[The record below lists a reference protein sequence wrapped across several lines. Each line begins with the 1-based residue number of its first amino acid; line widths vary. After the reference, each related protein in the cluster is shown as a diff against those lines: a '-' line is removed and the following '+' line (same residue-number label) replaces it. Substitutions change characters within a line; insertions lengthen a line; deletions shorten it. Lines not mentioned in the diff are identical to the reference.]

1 MALNGKLFGNR
12 VARRLFLS
20 FALASLLPIGTS
32 AVFAV
37 VEAHNTLQARSE
49 SELQQ
54 ASHDF
59 GERLVE
65 RLRVAEN
72 MLSAFSTET
81 PFDALAFDAALLRT
95 AQGTQVVEGELTDAP
110 EIGVMAPGGTR
121 LLVERR
127 PGGYRI
133 LVARASASGLSVGS
147 VAPHYLWK
155 TEGLV
160 PSRTSLC
167 VFAPDLAEPLYCTER
182 LSDSARRSL
191 AASRA
196 TASSGTAA
204 WHDGDVAIAAAYSP
218 LPLPSRFAAAHW
230 SIVASRPA
238 PTAAESLAALGTV
251 YSRAVVI
258 SSFVILLLA
267 IAQSRSILRPLSRLV
282 AGTRK
287 IAAREFAT
295 RFDLHGDDEF
305 RDLGN
310 AMNAMAEQ
318 LGRQFDTLTAL
329 RDIDG
334 LILSSGQTEE
344 ILDAVLARVTTIV
357 RGCDL
362 AVLLID
368 PDNPDLA
375 RLYRR
380 TTAPAATDN
389 RAPVR
394 CPISQELRR
403 WLGQRDR
410 GSLESGAGV
419 RSRLPA
425 FALADDGCRVFVK
438 PLVHAEQLR
447 GVLLATFQSGA
458 VAADVELDSLRELA
472 NRIAVATSA
481 AEREQQLFR
490 RAHFDALTG
499 LPNRELC
506 HDRLGQALAVARR
519 QEQKLAVLFIDL
531 DGFKHVNDSLG
542 HAAGDQLLRETSVRL
557 RSAVRAT
564 DTVARLG
571 GDEYV
576 VILPSVHGPLEVE
589 VIVGSI
595 MEALKWPFL
604 VNGEQCLI
612 GASVGVTMFPDDGGT
627 AEELLRKA
635 DTAMYSAKESGRA
648 RYVFFAKEMD
658 ERINDR
664 RMLQS
669 DLRSALANR
678 ELFLVYQPQV
688 DLATGEVVCAEALLR
703 WRHPTRGLISP
714 TIVLPVLEE
723 TGLLVSIGRWT
734 LQTALEEL
742 SRWKQQGL
750 SIRRVAINVAT
761 RQLFDKG
768 FVDLVDECLQASKLS
783 GPCLEIELTEA
794 SLVTDFERAD
804 RVLRD
809 LSSRGI
815 GTAIDDFGT
824 GYSSLGYLKELSFD
838 RVKIDRTFI
847 EGLPDEKSLSIVKA
861 VLGIA
866 HSLRKEVIAEGI
878 ESQTQRRLLA
888 KLQCDVGQGFLFCRP
903 LLGPAF
909 GEWLSKQEAT
919 RLLKEVFASSG

>member
-1 MALNGKLFGNR
+1 M
-12 VARRLFLS
+12 
-20 FALASLLPIGTS
+20 PI
-32 AVFAV
+32 
-37 VEAHNTLQARSE
+37 
-49 SELQQ
+49 
-54 ASHDF
+54 
-59 GERLVE
+59 
-65 RLRVAEN
+65 
-72 MLSAFSTET
+72 
-81 PFDALAFDAALLRT
+81 
-95 AQGTQVVEGELTDAP
+95 
-110 EIGVMAPGGTR
+110 
-121 LLVERR
+121 
-127 PGGYRI
+127 
-133 LVARASASGLSVGS
+133 
-147 VAPHYLWK
+147 
-155 TEGLV
+155 
-160 PSRTSLC
+160 
-167 VFAPDLAEPLYCTER
+167 
-182 LSDSARRSL
+182 
-191 AASRA
+191 
-196 TASSGTAA
+196 TAA
-204 WHDGDVAIAAAYSP
+204 HSQLQ
-218 LPLPSRFAAAHW
+218 LPPRFAAAPW
-230 SIVASRPA
+230 SIAASRPA
-238 PTAAESLAALGTV
+238 PTAVESLAALG
-251 YSRAVVI
+251 SPFHRAVVI
-258 SSFVILLLA
+258 SSLVVLLLA
-267 IAQSRSILRPLSRLV
+267 IAQSRRILRPLGRLV

-287 IAAREFAT
+287 IASREFAT

-305 RDLGN
+305 RELGN
-310 AMNAMAEQ
+310 AMNAMTEQ
-318 LGRQFDTLTAL
+318 LGRQFETLTAL

-334 LILSSGQTEE
+334 LILSSGQDGA
-344 ILDAVLARVTTIV
+344 ILDAVLARVATIV
-357 RGCDL
+357 QGCDI

-368 PDNPDLA
+368 PDNQDLA

-380 TTAPAATDN
+380 TDPADTEQARIGPLPDIAGAASLARPT
-389 RAPVR
+389 
-394 CPISQELRR
+394 RR
-403 WLGQRDR
+403 RQP
-410 GSLESGAGV
+410 ENGAGV
-419 RSRLPA
+419 RRHLPA
-425 FALADDGCRVFVK
+425 FAPADDGCRVFVK
-438 PLVHAEQLR
+438 PLVHGEQLR
-447 GVLLATFQSGA
+447 GALLAVFERGA
-458 VAADVELDSLRELA
+458 VTEEAELDSLRELA

-490 RAHFDALTG
+490 RAHFDELTG
-499 LPNRELC
+499 LPNRQLC

-519 QEQKLAVLFIDL
+519 QDQKLAVLFIDL

-542 HAAGDQLLRETSVRL
+542 HSAGDQLLRETSVRL

-589 VIVGSI
+589 VLVGNI

-635 DTAMYSAKESGRA
+635 DTAMYSAKEGGRA

-658 ERINDR
+658 ERIHDR

-678 ELFLVYQPQV
+678 ELFLVYQPQL

-703 WRHPTRGLISP
+703 WKHPTRGLISP
-714 TIVLPVLEE
+714 AIVLPVLEE
-723 TGLLVSIGRWT
+723 TGLLESIGRWT
-734 LQTALEEL
+734 LQTALAEL

-768 FVDLVDECLQASKLS
+768 FVDLVDECLQSSKLPGS
-783 GPCLEIELTEA
+783 CLEIELTEA

-809 LSSRGI
+809 LASRGI

-847 EGLPDEKSLSIVKA
+847 DGLPDEKSLAIVKA
-861 VLGIA
+861 VFGIA

-878 ESQTQRRLLA
+878 ESEAQRRLLA
-888 KLQCDVGQGFLFCRP
+888 KLKCEIGQGFLFSRP

-909 GEWLSKQEAT
+909 GEWLAQWEAT
-919 RLLKEVFASSG
+919 RLLKQVFASNA

>member
-1 MALNGKLFGNR
+1 MALNRKLFGDR
-12 VARRLFLS
+12 VARQLFMS
-20 FALASLLPIGTS
+20 FALATLVPIS
-32 AVFAV
+32 ASTIFTV
-37 VEAHNTLQARSE
+37 VEAHRGLNARLEGELREE
-49 SELQQ
+49 S
-54 ASHDF
+54 SDF
-59 GERLVE
+59 GARLVE
-65 RLRVAEN
+65 RLGVADN
-72 MLSAFSTET
+72 MLAMLSVNASVDTI
-81 PFDALAFDAALLRT
+81 AFDAALLRT
-95 AQGTQVVEGELTDAP
+95 EHGAQFVEGYLSDVP
-110 EIGVMAPGGTR
+110 SLGFMAPGDSR
-121 LLVERR
+121 VLVESN
-127 PGGYRI
+127 GGGSRI
-133 LVARASASGLSVGS
+133 LVAAATANGLAVGRLAPDYLFQGASLPNGM
-147 VAPHYLWK
+147 
-155 TEGLV
+155 
-160 PSRTSLC
+160 SLC
-167 VFAPDLAEPLYCTER
+167 VLARGSAAPVYCSANV
-182 LSDSARRSL
+182 SDSARRALL
-191 AASRA
+191 AANA
-196 TASSGTAA
+196 GAA
-204 WHDGDVAIAAAYSP
+204 HAVAERREEGAPLTVRSEIELPARLAAAP
-218 LPLPSRFAAAHW
+218 W

-238 PTAAESLAALGTV
+238 ATAVDALRALGDSYPRV
-251 YSRAVVI
+251 LVI
-258 SSFVILLLA
+258 SSLVVLLLA
-267 IAQSRSILRPLSRLV
+267 IAQSRRILSPLSRLV

-287 IAAREFAT
+287 IAAREFTT
-295 RFDLHGDDEF
+295 RFDLQGDSEF
-305 RDLGN
+305 HELGN
-310 AMNAMAEQ
+310 AMNAMSEQ
-318 LGRQFDTLTAL
+318 LGRQFETLTAL

-334 LILSSGQTEE
+334 LILSAEATEG
-344 ILDAVLARVTTIV
+344 ILDSVLERIATIV
-357 RGCDL
+357 DGCDI

-368 PDNPDLA
+368 PDNQDLA
-375 RLYRR
+375 HVHRPGLPS
-380 TTAPAATDN
+380 AKEPQAA
-389 RAPVR
+389 VR
-394 CPISQELRR
+394 CPISPELRN
-403 WLGQRDR
+403 WLGQRYA
-410 GSLESGAGV
+410 GSIETGAEV

-425 FALADDGCRVFVK
+425 LATAIDRRRVFVQ
-438 PLVHAEQLR
+438 PLVQGEQLR
-447 GVLLATFQSGA
+447 GAFLAVFEKGA
-458 VAADVELDSLRELA
+458 TDVDAELDSLRELA

-490 RAHFDALTG
+490 RAHFDVLTG
-499 LPNRELC
+499 LPNRQLC

-589 VIVGSI
+589 VLVGSI
-595 MEALKWPFL
+595 LEALKWPFL

-635 DTAMYSAKESGRA
+635 DTAMYSAKQAGRA

-658 ERINDR
+658 ERTQDR

-723 TGLLVSIGRWT
+723 TGLLESIGRWT
-734 LQTALEEL
+734 LQTALAEL
-742 SRWKQQGL
+742 ARWRQQGL

-768 FVDLVDECLQASKLS
+768 FVELVDECLRESNLPGS
-783 GPCLEIELTEA
+783 CLEIELTEA

-804 RVLRD
+804 NVLRE
-809 LSSRGI
+809 LASRGI

-838 RVKIDRTFI
+838 RVKIDRTFVD
-847 EGLPDEKSLSIVKA
+847 GLPDEKSLAIVRA
-861 VLGIA
+861 VFGIA
-866 HSLRKEVIAEGI
+866 HSLQKEVIAEGI
-878 ESQTQRRLLA
+878 ESAAQRRVLT
-888 KLQCDVGQGFLFCRP
+888 KLGCDIGQGFLFSRP
-903 LLGPAF
+903 LMGAPF
-909 GEWLSKQEAT
+909 GEWLAQQEAT
-919 RLLKEVFASSG
+919 RLLKEAFASNG

>member
-1 MALNGKLFGNR
+1 MAFNGKLFGNR

-20 FALASLLPIGTS
+20 FALASLVPIGTS
-32 AVFAV
+32 AVFTV
-37 VEAHNTLQARSE
+37 VEAHRTLQARSE

-54 ASHDF
+54 ASRDF
-59 GERLVE
+59 GEQLVE

-72 MLSAFSTET
+72 MLAALSAGT
-81 PFDALAFDAALLRT
+81 PFDAIAFDAALVRT
-95 AQGTQVVEGELTDAP
+95 AQGMQVIEGDLTDAP
-110 EIGVMAPGGTR
+110 EIGVVAPGGTR

-127 PGGYRI
+127 PGGDRI

-147 VAPHYLWK
+147 VAPDYLWK
-155 TEGLV
+155 TEGLL

-167 VFAPDLAEPLYCTER
+167 VFALDLAEPLFCTAR
-182 LSDSARRSL
+182 LPASARGSL

-204 WHDGDVAIAAAYSP
+204 WHDGDVPVAAAYSQ
-218 LPLPSRFAAAHW
+218 LPLPSQFAAAPW
-230 SIVASRPA
+230 SVVASRPA
-238 PTAAESLAALGTV
+238 PTAVESLAALSSV
-251 YSRAVVI
+251 YSRAVAI
-258 SSFVILLLA
+258 SCLVILLLA
-267 IAQSRSILRPLSRLV
+267 IAQSRSILRPLGRLV

-305 RDLGN
+305 RELGN

-357 RGCDL
+357 QGCDI

-380 TTAPAATDN
+380 TAPAGTDS
-389 RAPVR
+389 RSPVR

-410 GSLESGAGV
+410 GTLESGAGV

-425 FALADDGCRVFVK
+425 FALADDRCRVFVK
-438 PLVHAEQLR
+438 PLVHGEQLR

-458 VAADVELDSLRELA
+458 VAADAELDSLRELA

-499 LPNRELC
+499 LPNRQLC

-542 HAAGDQLLRETSVRL
+542 HPAGDQLLREISVRL

-589 VIVGSI
+589 VLVGSI

-635 DTAMYSAKESGRA
+635 DTAMYSAKEGGRA

-688 DLATGEVVCAEALLR
+688 DLATGQVVCAEALLR

-723 TGLLVSIGRWT
+723 TGLLESIGRWT

-742 SRWKQQGL
+742 SRWKRQGL

-761 RQLFDKG
+761 RQLFDKR
-768 FVDLVDECLQASKLS
+768 FVDLVDECLQSSKLS

-804 RVLRD
+804 RVLRE
-809 LSSRGI
+809 LATRGI

-878 ESQTQRRLLA
+878 ESEAQRRLLA
-888 KLQCDVGQGFLFCRP
+888 KLRCDVGQGFLFCRP

-919 RLLKEVFASSG
+919 RLLKEVFASNG

>member
-12 VARRLFLS
+12 VARRLITS
-20 FALASLLPIGTS
+20 FALASLIPIGAS
-32 AVFAV
+32 AVFTV
-37 VEAHNTLQARSE
+37 VEAHRALRARTDA
-49 SELQQ
+49 ELEQ

-59 GERLVE
+59 GVRLVE

-72 MLSAFSTET
+72 MLATLSADS
-81 PFDALAFDAALLRT
+81 PFDAMAFDATLLRT
-95 AQGTQVVEGELTDAP
+95 AHGTHAIEGDLTDVAAI
-110 EIGVMAPGGTR
+110 EFFSSGGTR
-121 LLVERR
+121 LAVERR
-127 PGGYRI
+127 AGGARI
-133 LVARASASGLSVGS
+133 LVARENANGLSVGS
-147 VAPHYLWK
+147 VDPDYLWQ
-155 TEGLV
+155 TTGLL
-160 PSRTSLC
+160 PSRVSLC
-167 VFAPDLAEPLYCTER
+167 VFEKESAEPLYCPDR
-182 LSDSARRSL
+182 LPDIARPLL
-191 AASRA
+191 AAARA
-196 TASSGTAA
+196 AAPNGTVA
-204 WHDGDVAIAAAYSP
+204 WRDGDVLIAAAYSQ
-218 LPLPSRFAAAHW
+218 LPLPSQFAADPW

-238 PTAAESLAALGTV
+238 PTAVESLAALSNV
-251 YSRAVVI
+251 YFRAIVI
-258 SSFVILLLA
+258 SFCVILLLA
-267 IAQSRSILRPLSRLV
+267 IAQSRSIVRPLRKLV

-295 RFDLHGDDEF
+295 RFDLPGNDEF
-305 RDLGN
+305 RELGN
-310 AMNAMAEQ
+310 AMNAMVEQ

-329 RDIDG
+329 RAIDG
-334 LILSSGQTEE
+334 LILSSGQTGE
-344 ILDAVLARVTTIV
+344 ILDAVLERVAAIV
-357 RGCDL
+357 EGCDI

-380 TTAPAATDN
+380 TAPAGAE
-389 RAPVR
+389 RRSPVR
-394 CPISQELRR
+394 CPISPELRR
-403 WLGQRDR
+403 WLGQRER
-410 GSLESGAGV
+410 GTLESSGGV

-425 FALADDGCRVFVK
+425 YALADDRCRVFVK
-438 PLVHAEQLR
+438 PLVHGEHLR
-447 GVLLATFQSGA
+447 GVLLATFGSDA
-458 VAADVELDSLRELA
+458 IYADAELDSLRELA
-472 NRIAVATSA
+472 DRIAVATSA

-499 LPNRELC
+499 LPNRQLC

-542 HAAGDQLLRETSVRL
+542 HAAGDHLLRETAVRL

-576 VILPSVHGPLEVE
+576 VILPAVHGPLEVE
-589 VIVGSI
+589 VLVGSI

-612 GASVGVTMFPDDGGT
+612 GASVGVTMFPDDGST
-627 AEELLRKA
+627 AEDLLRKA

-658 ERINDR
+658 ERIHDR

-669 DLRSALANR
+669 DLRSALGNR

-703 WRHPTRGLISP
+703 WKHPTRGLISP
-714 TIVLPVLEE
+714 AIVLPVLEE
-723 TGLLVSIGRWT
+723 TGLLESIGRWT
-734 LQTALEEL
+734 LQTALADL
-742 SRWKQQGL
+742 SRWKRDGL

-768 FVDLVDECLQASKLS
+768 FVDLIDECLQSSKLS

-809 LSSRGI
+809 LAARGV

-824 GYSSLGYLKELSFD
+824 GYSSLGYLKELNFD

-847 EGLPDEKSLSIVKA
+847 DGLPDEKSLSIVKA

-878 ESQTQRRLLA
+878 ESEVQRRQLA
-888 KLQCDVGQGFLFCRP
+888 KLKCDVGQGFLFCRP

-909 GEWLSKQEAT
+909 GQWLAQQDAT
-919 RLLKEVFASSG
+919 RLLKEAFASNG